1 MFHKNIFLINES
13 ILKNITFGINDDSF
27 DEKRLSNSIKD
38 AQLDNFIKELPDGL
52 NTEIGENGINISGG
66 QKQRIG
72 IARALY
78 KSKEILIL
86 DEATSALDY
95 ETEKNIMRN
104 ILKNNSNIT
113 LISISHRKESLENF
127 DKIIDLNQFKK
138 NF

>member
-1 MFHKNIFLINES
+1 MKVFLKTLPLGSMMIH
-13 ILKNITFGINDDSF
+13 LMK
-27 DEKRLSNSIKD
+27 KRLSNSIKD